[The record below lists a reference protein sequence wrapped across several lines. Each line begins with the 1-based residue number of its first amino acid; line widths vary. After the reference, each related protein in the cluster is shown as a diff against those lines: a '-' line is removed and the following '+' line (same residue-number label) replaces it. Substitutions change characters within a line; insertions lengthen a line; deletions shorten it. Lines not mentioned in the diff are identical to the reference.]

1 MESKFKM
8 PTETVELPS
17 KGLVYSKESPLSLG
31 TVEMKYMTAKEEDIL
46 TNQNYIKDGTILDRL
61 LESLIVDKN
70 INYEDLIIGDK
81 NAIMVASRILG
92 YGKDYTFEYR
102 NTEVTVD
109 LSKIE
114 PNFINEAD
122 FEQGKNAF
130 TFTLPT
136 TGAVIEYKLLNGKD
150 ERLIKQEIK
159 GLQKINKNV
168 EPTLSTRLKHMI
180 LSVDG
185 DSNKNSV
192 REFVDNYFLA
202 KDSRAFRTHL
212 KRNQPNVDLTFNF
225 EQPDGELIED
235 ISIPITANFFW
246 PDE

>member
-1 MESKFKM
+1 MSDSKKI
-8 PTETVELPS
+8 
-17 KGLVYSKESPLSLG
+17 
-31 TVEMKYMTAKEEDIL
+31 A
-46 TNQNYIKDGTILDRL
+46 
-61 LESLIVDKN
+61 SLIAKKH
-70 INYEDLIIGDK
+70 E
-81 NAIMVASRILG
+81 IL
-92 YGKDYTFEYR
+92 K
-102 NTEVTVD
+102 
-109 LSKIE
+109 
-114 PNFINEAD
+114 
-122 FEQGKNAF
+122 
-130 TFTLPT
+130 
-136 TGAVIEYKLLNGKD
+136 
-150 ERLIKQEIK
+150 EIK